1 MTYRAELS
9 PEVIRQLAGIPE
21 QARLALAETLGVI
34 VADPHDPTTSEPT
47 PDPRIRQAVFGG
59 VGLVEYLIWDE
70 LLVVVAVDLIWG
82 G

>member
-1 MTYRAELS
+1 MPRPCWRRA
-9 PEVIRQLAGIPE
+9 G
-21 QARLALAETLGVI
+21 
-34 VADPHDPTTSEPT
+34 DDPTTSEPT

-70 LLVVVAVDLIWG
+70 LLVVVAVDLVWG